1 MQGLLMENTLLKQVE
16 AEIERKIPEN
26 ARDNYM
32 KIVVSGMR
40 YAMDKGPNSILAT
53 LKNSKDPLGD
63 AVKGAINIVGLLRQ
77 ASKGTMPIHARIPA
91 AMTLLLQALDF
102 ADKTSILKVGQAEVD
117 KATQMFMETIL
128 PLLKVPP
135 ERMRAMLDQVHNTMR
150 DPTKMASYMEQQ
162 NGAA

>member
-1 MQGLLMENTLLKQVE
+1 MQGLLMENTLLKRVE
-16 AEIERKIPEN
+16 VEIERNMPEN
-26 ARDNYM
+26 VREDYM

-40 YAMDKGPNSILAT
+40 YAMNKGPDSILAT

-63 AVKGAINIVGLLRQ
+63 AVKGAINIVGLLRR
-77 ASKGTMPIHARIPA
+77 ASKGTMPLNAMIPA

-128 PLLKVPP
+128 PLLKVTP
-135 ERMRAMLDQVHNTMR
+135 ERMRAMLDQVHSTMR
-150 DPTKMASYMEQQ
+150 DPTKMASYMGHK